1 MNKNKR
7 DVLKGL
13 AVGSVWATPV
23 VTSVVLP
30 VHATTSSTSCPG
42 GCFQGFFG
50 ESPGPFL
57 LFDSET
63 GSLSVHSSEDST
75 CSGIGVEID
84 DYAIAETCEEAL
96 IVNPKLSCANLGAPA
111 GACTIWVCAG

>member
-1 MNKNKR
+1 MKDR
-7 DVLKGL
+7 RELLKGL

-23 VTSVVLP
+23 VASVVLP

-50 ESPGPFL
+50 ESPEHFL

-63 GSLSVHSSEDST
+63 GSLSGHNSKDST
-75 CSGIGVEID
+75 CSGIGFKID
-84 DYAIAETCEEAL
+84 DYAIAETADEAL
-96 IVNPKLSCANLGAPA
+96 VVNPNLGCANFRAPA